1 MEFEFHILAATCM
14 EFLLIIFSAGNNIFF
29 LFLLKKIKLL
39 KKIIWKKRSN
49 KKTKEELEIY
59 KQVRMRNILKDN

>member
-29 LFLLKKIKLL
+29 FYSF
-39 KKIIWKKRSN
+39 WKKLN
-49 KKTKEELEIY
+49 YWKKLFGRKEAIK
-59 KQVRMRNILKDN
+59 KQKKS